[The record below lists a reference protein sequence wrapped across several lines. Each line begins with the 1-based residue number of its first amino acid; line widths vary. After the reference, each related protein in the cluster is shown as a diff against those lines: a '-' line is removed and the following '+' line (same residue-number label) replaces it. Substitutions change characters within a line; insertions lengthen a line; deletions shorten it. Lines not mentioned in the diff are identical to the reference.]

1 MAYEIWHMDMEFT
14 ATLLDLQACLSSPR
28 RIAAPEFRRGFQP
41 TVGMIFIPR
50 RVSDD

>member
-1 MAYEIWHMDMEFT
+1 MDIEFT
-14 ATLLDLQACLSSPR
+14 ATLLDLQVCLASPR

-41 TVGMIFIPR
+41 MVGMIFIPC

>member
-1 MAYEIWHMDMEFT
+1 MEIEFT
-14 ATLLDLQACLSSPR
+14 AKLFDQPVCLASLR

-41 TVGMIFIPR
+41 TVGVIFIPR